1 MIIRRIDMVFAYQK
15 KHADSVSPL
24 ASWVKLARLAKWKR
38 PQDIKNA
45 IASVDFLSGNRVI
58 FNIGG
63 NNHRLVVMVA
73 YADGEIYVR
82 WIGTHAEYSK
92 MKF

>member
-1 MIIRRIDMVFAYQK
+1 MDIIKKKLLVDYQTKHPNSK
-15 KHADSVSPL
+15 KPISN
-24 ASWVKLARLAKWKR
+24 WVKLVSLSKWQK
-38 PQDIKNA
+38 PQDIKNVFKSA
-45 IASVDFLSGNRVI
+45 DFLSGNRVI

-63 NNHRLVVMVA
+63 NNHRLVVVVV
-73 YADGEIYVR
+73 YTLGQVYIN